1 MPSWKRESLWGGPDL
16 GWQRQ
21 GRMLQKVKQG
31 WLQAAAWGRG
41 GEGGES
47 GLHRVRSSE
56 LGRLWLQAGWELV
69 RTQET
74 VQRGTVQAEGQ
85 AATTCVGLSA
95 RQAEERG

>member
-1 MPSWKRESLWGGPDL
+1 MAETGKDAAEGEAGVVAPSHCLGG
-16 GWQRQ
+16 
-21 GRMLQKVKQG
+21 
-31 WLQAAAWGRG
+31 A
-41 GEGGES
+41 ES

-85 AATTCVGLSA
+85 TATTCVGLSA